1 MDTERHLI
9 PDRAEAG
16 PIVSREIMVTAAR

>member
-9 PDRAEAG
+9 TDRAEVG
-16 PIVSREIMVTAAR
+16 PIVSRVIMVTAAR